1 MHTAGT
7 DELGNWSTPWQMLDF
22 NVADV
27 VTIYAAYSVG
37 SAGQKYLFY
46 SDFHHRL
53 RLSNIEEEW

>member
-1 MHTAGT
+1 
-7 DELGNWSTPWQMLDF
+7 MLDF

-46 SDFHHRL
+46 TDFHHRL